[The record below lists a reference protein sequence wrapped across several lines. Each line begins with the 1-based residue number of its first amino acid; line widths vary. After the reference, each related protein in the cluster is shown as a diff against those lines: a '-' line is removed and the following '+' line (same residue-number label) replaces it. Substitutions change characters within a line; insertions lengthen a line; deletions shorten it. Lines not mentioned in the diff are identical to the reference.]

1 MESIWIRVNEVRD
14 ECALYRF
21 TKTFAAEKGSA
32 LCIRLSADSRYKLY
46 VNGHFAVEGP
56 CHGTRYQRFY
66 ETVDVTP
73 YLKEGEN
80 TLWVDVLHVAEGH
93 YISVFRE
100 SKCALW
106 LEGNLVAPTG
116 EVTHLLSDKSFKVQ
130 RFTNRKMYSYPG
142 FIPSVPPSEEV
153 EGEDTFVD
161 VPTILYRQA
170 PPEQRA
176 FNQFGVRGLYPLT
189 PRPIP
194 NLTPAPAKP
203 MILVKEDEKGKD
215 YDAGRY
221 ETAYVTVT
229 LTAKAG
235 TEVKLTYAE
244 CKVLDKTLI
253 FDNRMTK
260 GLRDDPNGIVC
271 GPYGDGLAD
280 RIRFRKDGTLTFTTF
295 YYRAF
300 RYIRLE
306 ANAPYTVDSF
316 TFSPYYYPMGEEG
329 KVTSS
334 SEAFNRM
341 WDISRH
347 TVLCC
352 AHDNYVDC
360 PYYEQQQYDMDSA
373 LQMLFT
379 FRMTRDFRLPRKSVS
394 DLGSSQLPDGMIQ
407 ANYPSTV
414 VQVIPSFS
422 LYWVMMLREYIRYT
436 NDIPF
441 LRSMIGTA
449 EKALSGFEAILT
461 PEGLVGATVY
471 WPFVDWAPEWGHTG
485 VPDGGTTEPLTMYT
499 LLYSAALR
507 STAELCDKL
516 GREGLA
522 GDYRKRAKEANDAV
536 NAHCFD
542 SARGLYLTTPKTGG
556 YAQQTAIWAVLAGA
570 IEGKEAADM
579 MEKAMTESISKST
592 FSMNHYLFRALEKT
606 GLYDKYAP
614 SVFQGW
620 QDMMALHCTTW
631 CESPDLPRSECH
643 AWSSAPIYELSSAIL
658 GVNPTADGMSAI
670 SVNPRF
676 NWFEQMQGTVPT
688 PLGEVYV
695 AWNKQEDGYHLT
707 VKNPAPDQIAL
718 TVMGEVQEEGQKEY
732 IVKE

>member
-1 MESIWIRVNEVRD
+1 MESTWIRVNEVCD
-14 ECALYRF
+14 ECRLYRF
-21 TKTFAAEKGSA
+21 SKTFHAAAGSTMSV
-32 LCIRLSADSRYKLY
+32 RLSADSRYKLY
-46 VNGHFAVEGP
+46 VNGQFAVEGP

-73 YLKEGEN
+73 DLVAGEN
-80 TLWVDVLHVAEGH
+80 TLSVDVLHVAEGH
-93 YISVFRE
+93 YISLFRE
-100 SKCALW
+100 NKCALW
-106 LEGNLVAPTG
+106 LEGNVVSPDG
-116 EVTHLLSDKSFKVQ
+116 EVTHILSDDSFKAE

-142 FIPSVPPSEEV
+142 FIPSVPASEEV
-153 EGEDTFVD
+153 EGEDTFEA
-161 VPTILYRQA
+161 VPTVLYHQA
-170 PPEQRA
+170 PPEQKA
-176 FNQFGVRGLYPLT
+176 FNKFGVRGIYPLT

-194 NLTPAPAKP
+194 NLTPGAPKP
-203 MILVKEDEKGKD
+203 MVLVDEDEEGKN
-215 YDAGRY
+215 YDAGQY
-221 ETAYVTVT
+221 ETAYVEITV
-229 LTAKAG
+229 TAKAG
-235 TEVKLTYAE
+235 TELKLTYAE
-244 CKVLDKTLI
+244 CKVLDTTLV
-253 FDNRMTK
+253 FDNRMVK

-271 GPYGDGLAD
+271 GPYNGGLSD
-280 RIRFRKDGTLTFTTF
+280 RIRFKEDGTLTFKTF

-300 RYIRLE
+300 RFIRLE
-306 ANAPYTVDSF
+306 SNAPYTLESF

-329 KVTSS
+329 KVVCSDPLY
-334 SEAFNRM
+334 NRM

-379 FRMTRDFRLPRKSVS
+379 FRMTKDFRLPRKSVS
-394 DLGSSQLPDGMIQ
+394 DLGYSQLPDGMIQ

-449 EKALSGFEAILT
+449 EKVLSGFEAILT
-461 PEGLVGATVY
+461 PEGLVGTTVY
-471 WPFVDWAPEWGHTG
+471 WPFVDWAPEWGDTG
-485 VPDGGTTEPLTMYT
+485 VPPGGTTEPLAMYT

-507 STAELCDKL
+507 STAELCEKL
-516 GREGLA
+516 GKRGLA
-522 GDYRKRAKEANDAV
+522 EDYRIRAKEANEAV
-536 NAHCFD
+536 NLHCFD
-542 SARGLYLTTPKTGG
+542 KKRGLYLTTPKTGG
-556 YAQQTAIWAVLAGA
+556 YAQQTAIWAVLSDA
-570 IEGKEAADM
+570 ITGEAAQQLM
-579 MEKAMTESISKST
+579 RKAMTEDISKST

-606 GLYDKYAP
+606 GLYDEFAP

-620 QDMMALHCTTW
+620 YTMMDQHCTTW

-658 GVNPTADGMSAI
+658 GVNPTEDGLSGI

-676 NWFEQMQGTVPT
+676 HWFDKMQGTVPT
-688 PLGEVYV
+688 PLGEIFVSWSKEEY
-695 AWNKQEDGYHLT
+695 GYHLT
-707 VKNPAPDQIAL
+707 VKNPAPDQITL
-718 TVMGEVQEEGQKEY
+718 TVMGQSQAEGEKEY
-732 IVKE
+732 LVKE